1 LLLLSGRVSFE
12 LMQKALMAG
21 IPMVAAVGAPSS
33 LAVQVA
39 KEFDI
44 TLIGFLR
51 DNRFNMYHGA
61 QRISPS
67 KMREVEALAEKAEI

>member
-1 LLLLSGRVSFE
+1 
-12 LMQKALMAG
+12 
-21 IPMVAAVGAPSS
+21 MVASVGAPSS

-51 DNRFNMYHGA
+51 GDRFNVYHGA
-61 QRISPS
+61 ERICDNST
-67 KMREVEALAEKAEI
+67 